1 VQVGQKQAVAAKKG
15 LVVTVC
21 VWAAYGECHAATA
34 MVINCQ
40 LSAIM
45 LSAQLCAV
53 KRRRSREKPP
63 ALWFAAHNYR
73 VLRNSSSE
81 SGARYRRVGVFGSF
95 NRAKA
100 LSFIA
105 RSASTY

>member
-40 LSAIM
+40 LSA
-45 LSAQLCAV
+45 
-53 KRRRSREKPP
+53 
-63 ALWFAAHNYR
+63 
-73 VLRNSSSE
+73 NSSHWKPTLAYLE
-81 SGARYRRVGVFGSF
+81 ADVDVPRLE
-95 NRAKA
+95 
-100 LSFIA
+100 LSWV
-105 RSASTY
+105 

>member
-40 LSAIM
+40 LSGQER
-45 LSAQLCAV
+45 SYVCAE
-53 KRRRSREKPP
+53 STP
-63 ALWFAAHNYR
+63 A
-73 VLRNSSSE
+73 
-81 SGARYRRVGVFGSF
+81 
-95 NRAKA
+95 
-100 LSFIA
+100 
-105 RSASTY
+105 T

>member
-40 LSAIM
+40 LSAT
-45 LSAQLCAV
+45 LSH
-53 KRRRSREKPP
+53 STTREGR
-63 ALWFAAHNYR
+63 L
-73 VLRNSSSE
+73 
-81 SGARYRRVGVFGSF
+81 
-95 NRAKA
+95 
-100 LSFIA
+100 
-105 RSASTY
+105 

>member
-40 LSAIM
+40 LSARSGHPE
-45 LSAQLCAV
+45 LKS
-53 KRRRSREKPP
+53 KRPSDAAGKLHAEGPP
-63 ALWFAAHNYR
+63 A
-73 VLRNSSSE
+73 
-81 SGARYRRVGVFGSF
+81 
-95 NRAKA
+95 
-100 LSFIA
+100 
-105 RSASTY
+105 AS